1 MTTFHTHLA
10 VERWYHGKKKEIL
23 LFVCHIPR
31 IYYILTYQ
39 FIHILIAL
47 KHLPKKKICYLN

>member
-1 MTTFHTHLA
+1 MVL
-10 VERWYHGKKKEIL
+10 WKKKEIL